1 MSTPLDRPP
10 PYLRHRIQ
18 EIQLQPAPM
27 AYPISLKILVDSQ
40 EIHRTPTIPAGRPLI
55 WGDIPYFDV
64 KFDHSR
70 IEIRVYE
77 HHTFSAPRIGS
88 AEYAITDIGES
99 LITARDCNASGL
111 LVTITHP
118 HPESDKDV
126 AAKVLSIASA
136 TKRQKRLLEKLG
148 PARNVIAVILEVG
161 GAVAELDPRAKA
173 VFGLVDQAWKKLE
186 GQGKCDASVDE
197 LVQGLLDILPA
208 AEAVKQAARLPQLQ
222 DTIKAIWGLIEDAS
236 KFVIEYNSAGETA
249 SVLRMLGGSNA
260 QEKVDDMLTKLKR
273 LKETF
278 DRGISIQTF
287 QKLDESIRRNLLEKL
302 KPLSTAQFDAS
313 RVCLPGTREQIIQEI
328 LDWATF
334 SVVSGSC
341 IVKDKVM
348 WVYGQAGLG
357 KSSIATSVC
366 KGLDNR
372 RLLASSF
379 FCKRDDA
386 ARRDCQRILSTIIF
400 GLATRY
406 PAYALALERT
416 FEEDSMLPGSPMQ
429 NQFDKLIQAILE
441 SPELAP
447 SETDH
452 VVVVDA
458 LDECASVDDRAK
470 LLGYLV
476 RICSLVPTLKIII
489 TSRPDSDIKEFF
501 EGADQ
506 TSLQTRDVR
515 SYDASGDIS
524 LLVNRLFA
532 QSKKSNLLP
541 KGGAAMLV
549 ERAAGLFIWA
559 RTACEFVL
567 RDIDP
572 RKAFQAILGS
582 AANAGSPKALDDLYT
597 TAIKA
602 GIQQEDRV
610 SHAVDAV
617 KKCLGAII
625 LCSTRTPLSITAL
638 SKLYGDWV
646 DENILLS
653 VVEGLGSVLYLDHDQ
668 GDAVR
673 VYHASFADYL
683 LDEKRS
689 GEYNPKMD
697 EHNCHVAR
705 RCLEVLMNELRF
717 NICGLETS
725 YKRNR
730 EVENLDS
737 RIDKN
742 IKPHL
747 RYSCKYWASHLINVA
762 AGQLK
767 LFNELLERF
776 LQSDQ
781 LLFWIEALSLL
792 SIFKIGISDT
802 ISLQRLYQGQDKQLF
817 EALKDVVRFMQTF
830 SLPIIESAPHLSV
843 KKAQKP
849 KFSNGITVKAGLAKE
864 WAQWSQLIPQAAQ
877 VCCVTFSPNGR
888 RIVSGSFDNTVRV
901 WDAETGAQIG
911 DPLAGHS
918 HSVTSVAYSPD
929 GRRIVSGSG
938 DKTVRVWDA
947 EKGAQIGD
955 PLAGHSHWV
964 TSVAYSPD
972 GRRIVSGSVDKTVRV
987 WDAETGAQI
996 GDPLAGHS
1004 HSVRSVAYSP
1014 DGRRIVSGS
1023 VDKTVRVWDA
1033 ETGAQIGDPLAGHSH
1048 PVTSVAYSP
1057 DGRRIVSGSYD
1068 NTVRV
1073 WDAETGAQIGD
1084 PLAGHSD
1091 LVTSVAYSPDGR
1103 RIVSGSYDNTV
1114 RVWDAETGAQ
1124 IGDPLAGH
1132 SDLVTSVAYSPDG
1145 RRIVSGSYD
1154 NTVRVW
1160 DAETGAQIG
1169 DPLAGHSFWITSVA
1183 YSPDGRRIVSGSVD
1197 KTVRVWDAETGAQI
1211 GDPLAGHSHSV
1222 TSVAYSPDGRRI
1234 VSGSYDKTVRV
1245 WDAETG
1251 AQIGD
1256 PLAGH
1261 SHWVTSVAYS
1271 PDGRRIVSGSYDNTV
1286 RVWDAETGAQIGDP
1300 LAGHSDSVRS
1310 VAYSPDGRRIV
1321 SGSGDNTVRV
1331 WDAEKGA
1338 QIGDPLAGHS
1348 DLVTSV
1354 AYSPDGR
1361 RIVSGSDD
1369 KTVRV
1374 WDAETGAQIGDPLAG
1389 HSDLVT
1395 SVAYSP
1401 DGRRIVSGS
1410 YDNTVRVWDAETGAQ
1425 IGDPFAGHSHSVRSV
1440 AYSPDGRRIV
1450 SGSVDKTVR
1459 VWDAETGAQIGDP
1472 LAGHSD
1478 SVRSVAH
1485 SLDGRRIVSGS
1496 NDNTT
1501 RVSDIKPRFPMPNL
1515 IAELAQSPAT
1525 ISIPTPPTD
1534 GKQDYPPSHHARFL
1548 ASPPCVLFYIN
1559 TSHLHPHCAID
1570 GWVSIVPGELLLWL
1584 PPEYQRPVRD
1594 DSLFAISSERI
1605 PQPIWLDLSNF
1616 RHGSDWTGVYTPQ
1629 TGLVRPNHT

>member
-1 MSTPLDRPP
+1 MSTHPPDRPP
-10 PYLRHRIQ
+10 QYLRHRIQ
-18 EIQLQPAPM
+18 GIQLQPAPM
-27 AYPISLKILVDSQ
+27 RYPISLKILADGQ
-40 EIHRTPTIPAGRPLI
+40 EIHRAPTIPAGRPLV

-118 HPESDKDV
+118 QPESDEDV

-148 PARNVIAVILEVG
+148 PARDVIAVILGVG

-186 GQGKCDASVDE
+186 GQGKCDASIDE

-222 DTIKAIWGLIEDAS
+222 DTIKAIWKLIEDAS
-236 KFVIEYNSAGETA
+236 KFVIEYNSAGETGKSS

-260 QEKVDDMLTKLKR
+260 QEKVDDMLAKLKR
-273 LKETF
+273 LKENF

-287 QKLDESIRRNLLEKL
+287 QKLDGSIRRNLLEKL

-313 RVCLPGTREQIIQEI
+313 RVCLSGTREQIIQEI

-334 SVVSGSC
+334 SVVSDSC
-341 IVKDKVM
+341 IAKDKVM

-366 KGLDNR
+366 KELDNR

-406 PAYALALERT
+406 HAYALALERT
-416 FEEDSMLPGSPMQ
+416 LEEDSMLPGSPMQ

-441 SPELAP
+441 SPELVP

-458 LDECASVDDRAK
+458 LDECTSVDDRHK
-470 LLGYLV
+470 LLDYLV
-476 RICSLVPTLKIII
+476 RICSLVPTLKLIV
-489 TSRPDSDIKEFF
+489 TSRPDSDIVTFF
-501 EGADQ
+501 EGVDQ
-506 TSLQTRDVR
+506 KSLQTRDVR

-524 LLVNRLFA
+524 LLVNGLFA
-532 QSKKSNLLP
+532 QSKKSSLLP
-541 KGGAAMLV
+541 TDAAALLV

-572 RKAFQAILGS
+572 RKAFEAILGS
-582 AANAGSPKALDDLYT
+582 ATDAGSPKALDDLYSI
-597 TAIKA
+597 AIKA

-610 SHAVDAV
+610 SHAVDVV
-617 KKCLGAII
+617 KKCLGAIV
-625 LCSTRTPLSITAL
+625 LCSTRTPLSIIAL
-638 SKLYGDWV
+638 SKLYGDWL
-646 DENILLS
+646 DEQILSS
-653 VVEGLGSVLYLDHDQ
+653 VVGRLGSVLYLDHDQ
-668 GDAVR
+668 GDTVR
-673 VYHASFADYL
+673 VYHASFTDYL
-683 LDEKRS
+683 LDEKKS
-689 GEYNPKMD
+689 GEYNTKLD

-705 RCLEVLMNELRF
+705 RCLEVLMDELKF

-730 EVENLDS
+730 EVENLAF

-747 RYSCKYWASHLINVA
+747 RYSCKYWTSHLINVA
-762 AGQLK
+762 AGQRK
-767 LFNELLERF
+767 LFNGLLKRF
-776 LQSDQ
+776 LRSDQ

-792 SIFKIGISDT
+792 SIFEIGISDT
-802 ISLQRLYQGQDKQLF
+802 VSLQRLYQGQDRQLF

-830 SLPIIESAPHLSV
+830 SLPIIESAPHLWV

-849 KFSNGITVKAGLAKE
+849 KFSNGITVKTGLAKE
-864 WAQWSQLIPQAAQ
+864 WAQWSQLIPQAAL
-877 VCCVTFSPNGR
+877 VNCVAFSPNGG
-888 RIVSGSFDNTVRV
+888 RIVSGSADNTVRV

-918 HSVTSVAYSPD
+918 YWVTSVAYSPDGRRIVSGSRDNTVRVWDAETSAQIGDPLTGHSYSVTSVAYSPD

-938 DKTVRVWDA
+938 
-947 EKGAQIGD
+947 
-955 PLAGHSHWV
+955 
-964 TSVAYSPD
+964 
-972 GRRIVSGSVDKTVRV
+972 
-987 WDAETGAQI
+987 
-996 GDPLAGHS
+996 
-1004 HSVRSVAYSP
+1004 
-1014 DGRRIVSGS
+1014 
-1023 VDKTVRVWDA
+1023 
-1033 ETGAQIGDPLAGHSH
+1033 
-1048 PVTSVAYSP
+1048 
-1057 DGRRIVSGSYD
+1057 
-1068 NTVRV
+1068 
-1073 WDAETGAQIGD
+1073 
-1084 PLAGHSD
+1084 
-1091 LVTSVAYSPDGR
+1091 
-1103 RIVSGSYDNTV
+1103 
-1114 RVWDAETGAQ
+1114 
-1124 IGDPLAGH
+1124 
-1132 SDLVTSVAYSPDG
+1132 
-1145 RRIVSGSYD
+1145 
-1154 NTVRVW
+1154 
-1160 DAETGAQIG
+1160 
-1169 DPLAGHSFWITSVA
+1169 
-1183 YSPDGRRIVSGSVD
+1183 
-1197 KTVRVWDAETGAQI
+1197 
-1211 GDPLAGHSHSV
+1211 
-1222 TSVAYSPDGRRI
+1222 
-1234 VSGSYDKTVRV
+1234 DKTVRV

-1271 PDGRRIVSGSYDNTV
+1271 PDGRRIVSGSDDKTV
-1286 RVWDAETGAQIGDP
+1286 RVWDAETGAQIGD
-1300 LAGHSDSVRS
+1300 LF
-1310 VAYSPDGRRIV
+1310 
-1321 SGSGDNTVRV
+1321 T
-1331 WDAEKGA
+1331 
-1338 QIGDPLAGHS
+1338 GHS

-1374 WDAETGAQIGDPLAG
+1374 WDAETGAQIGDLFTG
-1389 HSDLVT
+1389 HSYSVT

-1410 YDNTVRVWDAETGAQ
+1410 DDNTVRVWDAETGAQ
-1425 IGDPFAGHSHSVRSV
+1425 IGDPLAGHSDWVTSV

-1450 SGSVDKTVR
+1450 SGSHDNTVRVWDAEIGAQIGDPLTGHSYSVTSVAYSPDGRRIVSGSDDNTVRVWDAETGAQIGDPLAGHSDWVTSVAYSPDGRRIVSGSHDKTVR

-1472 LAGHSD
+1472 LAGHSYL
-1478 SVRSVAH
+1478 VTSVAY
-1485 SLDGRRIVSGS
+1485 SPDGRRIVSGS
-1496 NDNTT
+1496 RDNTVRVWDAETGAQIGDPLAGHSDWVTSVAYSPDGRRIVSGSDDKTVRVWDAETGAQIGDLFTGHSDLVTSVAYSPDGRRIVSGSDDNTVRVWDAETGAQIGDPLTGHSYSVTSVAYSPDGRRIVSGSGDKTVRVWDAETSARIGDPLTGHSDLVTSVADSPDGRRIVSGSDDKKT
-1501 RVSDIKPRFPMPNL
+1501 RVSDTRPRFSMPNL

-1525 ISIPTPPTD
+1525 VSIPTPPTD
-1534 GKQDYPPSHHARFL
+1534 GKQDYPPSHHASFL
-1548 ASPPCVLFYIN
+1548 ASPPCVLLHIN
-1559 TSHLHPHCAID
+1559 TSHLHPYRAID
-1570 GWVSIVPGELLLWL
+1570 GWVSIVPRELLLWL

-1594 DSLFAISSERI
+1594 DSLFVISSERM

-1616 RHGSDWTGVYTPQ
+1616 RHGTDWTGVYTPQ
-1629 TGLVRPNHT
+1629 TGLVRSNHT